1 MLESLNNYWQDREPR
16 ERMLLIIMGVLL
28 GLFVIWQFILTP
40 VMSAK
45 QDARAALATA
55 ERDYVV
61 VARALPGLNAP
72 QTASGQKFNQA
83 VFLEAARKRGLNP
96 SRVQPDGNQSLSI
109 WIDTQDTQ
117 ALYGLLEDVIT
128 QNGAVL
134 TRAAISSGAN
144 KTLSAQLT
152 FRLSP

>member
-1 MLESLNNYWQDREPR
+1 MLETLTNYWQDREPR
-16 ERMLLIIMGVLL
+16 ERVLLLIMGVLL
-28 GLFVIWQFILTP
+28 SLFVLWQFVLTP
-40 VMSAK
+40 VKSAK
-45 QDARAALATA
+45 QDARASLVTA
-55 ERDYVV
+55 ERDYVA
-61 VARALPGLNAP
+61 VARALPDLNGPNAA
-72 QTASGQKFNQA
+72 TGQKFNQA

-128 QNGAVL
+128 QNGAIL

-152 FRLSP
+152 FRLNP

>member
-1 MLESLNNYWQDREPR
+1 MLETFNNYWQDREPR
-16 ERMLLIIMGVLL
+16 ERVLLLIMGGLL
-28 GLFVIWQFILTP
+28 SLFVLWQFVLTP
-40 VMSAK
+40 VTSAK
-45 QDARAALATA
+45 KDARASLVTA
-55 ERDYVV
+55 ERDYVA
-61 VARALPGLNAP
+61 VARALPGLNVPNAA
-72 QTASGQKFNQA
+72 TGQKFNQA

-96 SRVQPDGNQSLSI
+96 SRVQPDGNESLSI

-144 KTLSAQLT
+144 KTLSAQLI
-152 FRLSP
+152 FKLNP